1 MNTSDPGSGIPA
13 AVEKQSGG
21 SGAIVSIIDRAQRL
35 QAPAVAAY
43 VRRLR
48 EANPHDTPAQIIE
61 RLESRY
67 LTAVMGSGGA
77 VGAAAAV
84 PGVGTIAS
92 IAALGGESAFF
103 VEASALL
110 ALAVAEVHGIPIDH
124 SERRKTLVLAVVL
137 GEQGVLALGKALGT
151 KSNNALGRVAGGA
164 IPTPALRNLNKALM
178 KKLIKKYAA
187 RRAPLMVGKL
197 LPAGVGAAVGGVGNR
212 MLGRKIIDNARTAF
226 GPAPTNW
233 IIDGTVVDGSARGQA
248 AIDTGDR

>member
-1 MNTSDPGSGIPA
+1 MSASVPGTNNSAAVAKHSAGSGT
-13 AVEKQSGG
+13 
-21 SGAIVSIIDRAQRL
+21 IVSIIDRAQRL

-48 EANPHDTPAQIIE
+48 EANPRDTPAQIIE
-61 RLESRY
+61 RVESRY
-67 LTAVMGSGGA
+67 LAAVMGSGGA
-77 VGAAAAV
+77 VGAVSAV

-110 ALAVAEVHGIPIDH
+110 ALAVAEVQGIPIDH

-137 GEQGVLALGKALGT
+137 GEQGVLALGKALCT
-151 KSNNALGRVAGGA
+151 KKNNALGRMAGGA
-164 IPTPALRNLNKALM
+164 IPTPALRNLNKTLM
-178 KKLIKKYAA
+178 KKLVKKYAA

-197 LPAGVGAAVGGVGNR
+197 LPAGIGAAVGGIGNR
-212 MLGRKIIDNARTAF
+212 VLGRKIIDNARDAF

-233 IIDGTVVDGSARGQA
+233 IIDATVVDAPPAHPGAL
-248 AIDTGDR
+248 DPGDR